1 MLTTATKPSFG
12 AYLLVFI
19 FPPAYFFSRKRTS
32 AGIFSLILFIVSI
45 PLLFVFVG
53 FFLWFGNAI
62 WAAWNIRYE
71 LMNYQINA
79 QAQAIAE
86 KMKNSQ

>member
-1 MLTTATKPSFG
+1 MSTVAKKPSFG

-19 FPPAYFFSRKRTS
+19 FPPAYFFSRKRIG

-53 FFLWFGNAI
+53 IFLWFGNAM
-62 WAAWNIRYE
+62 WAAWNLRYE
-71 LMNYQINA
+71 LMNYHITT

-86 KMKNSQ
+86 KMKSTQ